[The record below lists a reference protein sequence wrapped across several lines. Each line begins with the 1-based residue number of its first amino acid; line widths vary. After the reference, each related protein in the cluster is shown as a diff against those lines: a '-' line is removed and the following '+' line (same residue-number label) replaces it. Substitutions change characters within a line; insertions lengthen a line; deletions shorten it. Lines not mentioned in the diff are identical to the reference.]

1 VFNLSG
7 SEIIVILL
15 LALVILGPEKL
26 PEAMRKAGRAYSE
39 LRKMANSFQSEVRSA
54 LDEPLSELRGTADA
68 IRDATSFTDKPK
80 ASGSPKPVATSPA
93 PATNPPPAAPAADLT
108 SDRDPDPGLD
118 HPDVDDD
125 LDLEPEVEPD
135 PAAIADVLEGDDDD
149 DEDAYDEGPEDDVI
163 TRTLSGDVGPRP
175 PSDGAGPDS

>member
-1 VFNLSG
+1 MFNLSG

-54 LDEPLSELRGTADA
+54 LDEPMAELRGTADA

-80 ASGSPKPVATSPA
+80 ASGSTKPVAT
-93 PATNPPPAAPAADLT
+93 NPPAAAVP
-108 SDRDPDPGLD
+108 DPDP
-118 HPDVDDD
+118 D
-125 LDLEPEVEPD
+125 LDPDLDADPDLGPEVEPD
-135 PAAIADVLEGDDDD
+135 PAAIADVLEGA
-149 DEDAYDEGPEDDVI
+149 EDAYDEGPEEDVV
-163 TRTLSGDVGPRP
+163 TRTLSGDVEPHP
-175 PSDGAGPDS
+175 PSDAPGTDS